1 MDEDLKLIDR
11 IRNEDDEAFDEL
23 LKRHHR
29 MIYKIIYSFSLENG
43 DYAVDKDDL
52 YQEASLA
59 LYHAAKTF
67 EKERKVLF
75 SSYAYMVIRNR
86 LLNAL
91 RIYYRT
97 YEQEKYSIDVYER
110 NNGHSFYVSDNP
122 IAYHREQELKENYAC
137 FMDKLPETDRNI
149 LLLRGEDLSYKE
161 IARQLKISE
170 KTDRQPFKS
179 VKKEV
184 QELSR
189 QVVKGSLFSV
199 DSSIIG
205 KKESISL

>member
-11 IRNEDDEAFDEL
+11 IRNGDDSAFASL

-59 LYHAAKTF
+59 LYSAARTF
-67 EKERKVLF
+67 EEDRNVQF
-75 SSYAYMVIRNR
+75 SSYAFMVIRGR
-86 LLNAL
+86 IVNAL
-91 RIYYRT
+91 RVYYRT
-97 YEQEKYSIDVYER
+97 YEQEKYSIDVSER
-110 NNGHSFYVSDNP
+110 NAGRSICVSDNP

-137 FMDKLPETDRNI
+137 FIEKLPERDRKI
-149 LLLRGEDLSYKE
+149 LLMKSEDQSYKE

-170 KTDRQPFKS
+170 KQIDNRLRALRKKFKTYI
-179 VKKEV
+179 E
-184 QELSR
+184 E
-189 QVVKGSLFSV
+189 
-199 DSSIIG
+199 
-205 KKESISL
+205 

>member
-1 MDEDLKLIDR
+1 MIKSG
-11 IRNEDDEAFDEL
+11 NEDAFREL
-23 LKRHHR
+23 LENHRR

-67 EKERKVLF
+67 EEERNVLF
-75 SSYAYMVIRNR
+75 SSYAYMVIRSR

-110 NNGHSFYVSDNP
+110 NNGRTFCVSDNP

-137 FMDKLPETDRNI
+137 FVDKLPETDRKI

-170 KTDRQPFKS
+170 KQIDNRLRALR
-179 VKKEV
+179 KKFRTYLRE
-184 QELSR
+184 
-189 QVVKGSLFSV
+189 
-199 DSSIIG
+199 
-205 KKESISL
+205 